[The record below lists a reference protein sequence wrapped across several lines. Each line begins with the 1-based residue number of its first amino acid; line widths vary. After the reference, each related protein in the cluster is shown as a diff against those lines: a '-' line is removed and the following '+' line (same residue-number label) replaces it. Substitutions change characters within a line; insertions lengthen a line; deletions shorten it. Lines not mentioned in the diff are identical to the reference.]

1 MNAALIKK
9 FWANLTKVNGIA
21 VSYTVNILTF
31 LTSALWQVFSLTIG
45 IYKKDSAQA
54 IYLVADTFKCW
65 YFSFK
70 NGTNF
75 PFPENQH

>member
-1 MNAALIKK
+1 MNAALIMK

-21 VSYTVNILTF
+21 VSYNVNILTF

-45 IYKKDSAQA
+45 IYKKVSPQA
-54 IYLVADTFKCW
+54 IYLVADTFKC
-65 YFSFK
+65 SFK